1 MKAHDLLTLAQGY
14 GVEVCAN
21 GEALKVK
28 FDESRPPPPT
38 LINLLRNHKAD
49 LLAYLASQTKHP
61 AHHTGAYVS
70 LTANQSRALA
80 GFNVLLERRQQTLI
94 KGGYKPSQALVR
106 VEDWH
111 RVVMQRLELDRDQMR
126 DLERSLVVLGM
137 IKLDSHRYEVQLSD
151 GQPLTQQQQT
161 ESEPL
166 AWDGYRSFSQWLYS

>member
-1 MKAHDLLTLAQGY
+1 MNAHDLLTLAHGY
-14 GVEVCAN
+14 GVEVHAN
-21 GEALKVK
+21 GEKLKVQ
-28 FDESRPPPPT
+28 FDENSPPPPN
-38 LINLLRNHKAD
+38 LIDLLRNHKAD
-49 LLAYLASQTKHP
+49 LLAYLASQPKHP
-61 AHHTGAYVS
+61 THHTGAYIA

-94 KGGYKPSQALVR
+94 NGGYKPSDALVT

-111 RVVMQRLELDRDQMR
+111 RVVMQRLELSRDQMR